1 MYIITGWW
9 FQTCFIFQ
17 NMWDNPSHWLIFFKM
32 VKTTNQII
40 NIYIYILYTRIS
52 IRWWRII
59 NQIYHGL
66 SQTHISLIYQVST
79 ITRDPPAIIYQEHPE
94 DFPSYNGLTRQSY
107 FMITEHVFPKLN
119 WPESQ
124 NQSSFALPKVKNWNP
139 KLAKSSGKL
148 YRHIQTTD

>member
-1 MYIITGWW
+1 MENHKPNIPWFKPNAHII
-9 FQTCFIFQ
+9 
-17 NMWDNPSHWLIFFKM
+17 
-32 VKTTNQII
+32 
-40 NIYIYILYTRIS
+40 
-52 IRWWRII
+52 
-59 NQIYHGL
+59 
-66 SQTHISLIYQVST
+66 ST
-79 ITRDPPAIIYQEHPE
+79 KYLPFMDPPAIIYQEHPE

-148 YRHIQTTD
+148 YRHIQTTDVFHILWVPSWIWIVYPPDAHHFPVHRFGFGILVQDVPPSYV